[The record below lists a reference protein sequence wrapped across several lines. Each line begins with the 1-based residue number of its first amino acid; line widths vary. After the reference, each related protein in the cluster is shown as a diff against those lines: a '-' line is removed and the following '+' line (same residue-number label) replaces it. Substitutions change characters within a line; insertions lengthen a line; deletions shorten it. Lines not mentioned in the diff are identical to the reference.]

1 MPQGIPLVF
10 HLTPGEA
17 AELEISKTIIEKK
30 AIASCL
36 FTFVYFRS
44 STRRRFLLLQFDLI
58 VINRGTDKLF

>member
-17 AELEISKTIIEKK
+17 AIESARQLARK
-30 AIASCL
+30 SYSFMS

-44 STRRRFLLLQFDLI
+44 STRRRFLLLNLI
-58 VINRGTDKLF
+58 